1 MGREMV
7 DIYCDSHDVP
17 PDAIT
22 LDIDDTFDTAH
33 GQQQMCPR
41 GSPGEVPWG

>member
-1 MGREMV
+1 V

-33 GQQQMCPR
+33 GQQQLIPTR
-41 GSPGEVPWG
+41 LQFDSPIFDFPF